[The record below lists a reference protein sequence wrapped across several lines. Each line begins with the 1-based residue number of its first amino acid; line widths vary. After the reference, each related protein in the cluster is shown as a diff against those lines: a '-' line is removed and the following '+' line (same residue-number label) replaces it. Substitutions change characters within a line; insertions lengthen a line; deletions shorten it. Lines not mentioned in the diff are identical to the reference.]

1 MKIVDVSAFY
11 APEGGGVKTYVEQKL
26 RALTARGHEIV
37 IVAPSAENRIEVRG
51 PSARILHVASP
62 AMPLDRRY
70 RYFADAAAV
79 HAILDAEQP
88 DFIEASSPWR
98 TASIVASWQGAAP
111 RALIMHAD
119 PLAAYAYRWFGPI
132 ADRPTIDRQFQWFW
146 NHLRRNARRFDAVI
160 CANSGF
166 SARLRQ
172 GGVPGV
178 ATVPMGIDAGV
189 FSPLHRD
196 EGLRRDL
203 LARCGLDASATL
215 LLAIGR
221 HSSEKRWPMVI
232 DACQRAS
239 LDRPI
244 GLVLIGGG
252 RDSERIRRHIG
263 RNPHVQMLAPI
274 IDRDLLARVMASGDA
289 LIHGCE
295 AETFGLVAAEA
306 AASGLPLIVPDEGGP
321 ADLVVPGCGEVFAS
335 ADVASAAAAV
345 ERLLDG
351 DMRAI
356 RDRAA
361 AASNRIG
368 SMTDHFDELLDNYA
382 TLLAGVRRAA

>member
-26 RALTARGHEIV
+26 LALTARGHEIV
-37 IVAPSAENRIEVRG
+37 IVAPASRNSVETRG
-51 PSARILHVASP
+51 PSARIIHVASP

-70 RYFADAAAV
+70 RYFADATAV

-98 TASIVASWQGAAP
+98 TASIVASWPGQAQ

-132 ADRPTIDRQFQWFW
+132 ADRATIDRQCQWFW

-166 SARLRQ
+166 SQRLRA
-172 GGVPGV
+172 GGVAHV
-178 ATVPMGIDAGV
+178 STISMGIDSDIFTPAR
-189 FSPLHRD
+189 RD
-196 EGLRRDL
+196 EALRIDL
-203 LARCGLDASATL
+203 LLRCGLGGDASL
-215 LLAIGR
+215 LLGIGR
-221 HSSEKRWPMVI
+221 HSAEKRWPMII

-239 LDRPI
+239 LHRPI

-252 RDSERIRRHIG
+252 RDTARIRRHIG
-263 RNPHVQMLAPI
+263 HNPHVHMLAPI
-274 IDRDLLARVMASGDA
+274 ADRALLATVMASADA

-306 AASGLPLIVPDEGGP
+306 AASGLPLIVPEEGGP
-321 ADLVVPGCGEVFAS
+321 AELVMPGCGETFAS
-335 ADVASAAAAV
+335 ADPASAAAAI
-345 ERLLDG
+345 ERLLSADPL
-351 DMRAI
+351 RK
-356 RDRAA
+356 RAA
-361 AASNRIG
+361 AVAVSHRIG
-368 SMTDHFDELLDNYA
+368 TMDDHFDR
-382 TLLAGVRRAA
+382 LLATYAALSQRDRRAA